1 MVSNYIY
8 SFKCRK
14 LFCWCLFCKNNG
26 SFINFLGGLYS
37 FLQTAGVGFVI
48 CYKGL
53 RVSQEVKLLNHTS
66 IDLIKC
72 PLCKGDRILSISEF
86 EHYERCSK
94 CTRNCGYEK
103 SGLFS
108 ERYFCSS
115 CSGIGYHLKNK
126 KVEIN

>member
-1 MVSNYIY
+1 MIAIIVNSFEEPFNIWLVIIFIPLSVGNYFIGD
-8 SFKCRK
+8 
-14 LFCWCLFCKNNG
+14 LFCKNNG

-53 RVSQEVKLLNHTS
+53 RVGKLLKHTP

-72 PLCKGDRILSISEF
+72 PLCKGDRVLLISEF

-94 CTRNCGYEK
+94 CTRNCGYGK

-108 ERYFCSS
+108 NR
-115 CSGIGYHLKNK
+115 
-126 KVEIN
+126 